1 LRLNLLFIN
10 SITMYGGGE
19 VWLITAMKEF
29 IRRGHNVTLICRPDA
44 KILHYAEQ
52 NNIDAIT
59 LKMRGDVDPFTILKL
74 VGILRKKKIDIIL
87 TNVEKELRISGIAA
101 IFTGVKAVI
110 SRKGV
115 DLPIKNRLQY
125 RFTHNM
131 LATVIVANSQSTK
144 KTLLKNAPWLNQDK
158 ISVIYNGIDPELF
171 SIENTRDL
179 RDELGIPQQFPLIGF
194 VGRLNVQKGIV
205 YILEAFEKVFEKIPS
220 AQLLMA
226 GTGDL
231 SDEIETIAKK
241 KGFSRNIHL
250 IGFRDDIPNVMRTI
264 DLLILPS
271 VWEGF
276 GIVLI
281 EAMAAEKP
289 CVITNISSMPE
300 IVIDGQTG
308 IVVPSKDANK
318 LADAIIN
325 LIRNPSLAKKM
336 GCEGKKL
343 VQNKF
348 TLQKMISRYEQLFY
362 EYIDS

>member
-1 LRLNLLFIN
+1 MRLNLLFIN
-10 SITMYGGGE
+10 TITWYGGGE
-19 VWLITAMKEF
+19 VWLINAMKEF
-29 IRRGHNVTLICRPDA
+29 IRRGHNVTLICRPRA

-52 NNIDAIT
+52 NNIDAMTI
-59 LKMRGDVDPFTILKL
+59 KMRGDVDPFTIIKMA
-74 VGILRKKKIDIIL
+74 GILRRKKIDIIL
-87 TNVEKELRISGIAA
+87 TNLEKELRISGIAA
-101 IFTGVKAVI
+101 LFAGVKAVI

-125 RFTHNM
+125 RFTYNK
-131 LATVIVANSQSTK
+131 LASVIVANSQATK
-144 KTLLKNAPWLNQDK
+144 KTVLKNAPWLNQDK
-158 ISVIYNGIDPELF
+158 ISVIYNGCDPELF
-171 SIENTRDL
+171 SKENTKDL

-205 YILEAFEKVFEKIPS
+205 YILEAFEQVFEKIPS
-220 AQLLMA
+220 AQLLMV

-231 SDEIETIAKK
+231 KEEIETTAKE

-289 CVITNISSMPE
+289 CVTTNISSMPE

-325 LIRNPSLAKKM
+325 LILNPSLAKKM
-336 GCEGKKL
+336 GGEGKKV
-343 VQNKF
+343 VQAKF

-362 EYIDS
+362 EYMDS

>member
-1 LRLNLLFIN
+1 
-10 SITMYGGGE
+10 MYGGGE

-52 NNIDAIT
+52 NNIDAMT

-74 VGILRKKKIDIIL
+74 IGILRKKKIDIIL
-87 TNVEKELRISGIAA
+87 TNVEKELRISGLAS
-101 IFTGVKAVI
+101 IFAGVKAVI

-125 RFTHNM
+125 RFTHNK
-131 LATVIVANSQSTK
+131 LASVIVANSQATK

-179 RDELGIPQQFPLIGF
+179 RDELGIPQQIPLIGF

-205 YILEAFEKVFEKIPS
+205 YILEAFEKVFENIPA

-231 SDEIETIAKK
+231 RNEIETIAKE

-325 LIRNPSLAKKM
+325 LIHNPSLAKKM
-336 GCEGKKL
+336 GGEGKKL

-362 EYIDS
+362 EYMDS